1 MNNSMNSQVGNKMKA
16 QKGFTL
22 IELMVTIAVAGV
34 LASLAV
40 PAMSDWIAKAKL
52 ESFAHEL
59 ATGLN
64 KTRDDAI
71 LLRKQQEYEMKDT
84 DVTNITVTPPSGKTK
99 TVTFNAQG
107 KTTTGGRLT
116 YEVKSSKVS
125 TKYQLIVPAY
135 GTIVV
140 WKK

>member
-1 MNNSMNSQVGNKMKA
+1 MNI

-22 IELMVTIAVAGV
+22 IELMVTIAVAAV

-40 PAMSDWIAKAKL
+40 PAMSDWIAKSRL

-64 KTRDDAI
+64 KARDNAI

-84 DVTNITVTPPSGKTK
+84 DVANITVTPPTNKTK
-99 TVTFNAQG
+99 KVTFNAQG

-116 YEVKSSKVS
+116 YAVKSSKVS
-125 TKYQLIVPAY
+125 TEYVVIVPAY